1 MRRFSPGI
9 ALAVAVTFFGLL
21 DVAGA
26 ADLLVSSRNTSQVL
40 RFNGTT
46 GVPLPNPVF
55 VAAGSGGLSG
65 PAGLAFGPGTQLHV
79 AAAAGNAVLQYDGVS
94 GDSIGSFATAGV
106 ANPAGMAFGRDG
118 HLYVASRL
126 DHRIVRYDGTTGA
139 LLGDVVTAES
149 GSLSEPSG
157 IAFGPDG
164 HLYVSSFA
172 NDRVLRYD
180 GVTGAFIGIFASN
193 LQLDGPEG
201 LAFGADGH
209 LYVSSFNNNRVL
221 RFNGTSGAFM
231 NAFVAAG
238 PNGPDGPMGLTFGLD
253 GNLYVASFNSDRIL
267 RYNKATGA
275 SMGIFVA
282 PGTSGLDGPTYLLW
296 NPVKIVGPSP
306 SDYTTIQAAV
316 NALPAAGPRII
327 KVKEGTYREAVTI
340 SRKNATALLE
350 LQRIVLMAD
359 PDAAP
364 GSVVVIPPAG
374 RNTFTLELS
383 RFVTLKGFRMTG
395 ATKEAIFMRGGGS
408 TNRDVTLDS
417 NDLHAN
423 GSASANG
430 GIYIGRDNPRT
441 WAFNNLIRANGRNGV
456 LIDCGVENAPKYF
469 VNNTIVQNG
478 FNGLFVGDSLKDEI
492 YLANNVIVGNGT
504 SAGTTGGR
512 FGVLREST
520 APGTGPGTRTI
531 IILRNNLFYGNTGGD
546 IGNVIQTLDAGDG
559 GNLTTTGAEEL
570 GCFGGA
576 AGCPGAIAG
585 CTFADCGAGHLLGEI
600 FADPSNG
607 NFRLAPGSP
616 AIGAGQPTL
625 FQAGLERVPSFD
637 FEGDP
642 RPDDLPSIGFD
653 EP

>member
-1 MRRFSPGI
+1 MRRFSSGI
-9 ALAVAVTFFGLL
+9 ALGVAVTFFGLL

-26 ADLLVSSRNTSQVL
+26 ADLLVSSSLNDRVL

-46 GVPLPNPVF
+46 GAVVNAF
-55 VAAGSGGLSG
+55 VTEASGGLNG

-79 AAAAGNAVLQYDGVS
+79 AAGAANSVLRYDGVT
-94 GDSIGSFATAGV
+94 GASIGSFATSGV
-106 ANPAGMAFGRDG
+106 STPAGMVFGRDG

-126 DHRIVRYDGTTGA
+126 DHRVVRYDGTTGA
-139 LLGDVVTAES
+139 LLGDFVAAGS
-149 GSLSEPSG
+149 GTLSEPAG

-164 HLYVSSFA
+164 HLHVASFA

-180 GVTGAFIGIFASN
+180 GVTGAFIGTFATN
-193 LQLDGPEG
+193 VQLDGPEG
-201 LAFGADGH
+201 IAFGADGH
-209 LYVSSFNNNRVL
+209 LYAASFNNNRVL

-238 PNGPDGPMGLTFGLD
+238 LGGLGGPVGLAFGLD
-253 GNLYVASFNSDRIL
+253 GHLYVASFNTDQVL
-267 RYNKATGA
+267 RYNKSTGA
-275 SMGIFVA
+275 SMGVFVA
-282 PGTSGLDGPTYLLW
+282 AGPNGPDGPTYLLW
-296 NPVKIVGPSP
+296 NPVKIVDVNGGG
-306 SDYTTIQAAV
+306 DYTTIQAAV
-316 NALPAAGPRII
+316 NAVPATGPRIV
-327 KVKEGTYREAVTI
+327 KVKAGTYHEAVTI
-340 SRKNATALLE
+340 SRRNATALLE
-350 LQRIVLMAD
+350 SQRIVLMAD

-364 GSVVVIPPAG
+364 GAVAVIPPAG
-374 RNTFTLELS
+374 RNTFTLEIS
-383 RFVTLKGFRMTG
+383 RFITLKGFRMTG

-408 TNRDVTLDS
+408 GNRDVTLDS
-417 NDLHAN
+417 NHLHHN

-430 GIYIGRDNPRT
+430 GIYIGRENPRT

-492 YLANNVIVGNGT
+492 VLANNVIVGNGT

-512 FGVLREST
+512 FGVFREST

-531 IILRNNLFYGNTGGD
+531 IILRNNLFYQNTGGD

-559 GNLTTTGAEEL
+559 GNLTTRGNEAP

-576 AGCPGAIAG
+576 AGCPGAVAG
-585 CTFADCGAGHLLGEI
+585 CAFADCGAGHLLGEI
-600 FADPSNG
+600 FADPLNG
-607 NFRLAPGSP
+607 DFHLAVDSP
-616 AIGAGQPTL
+616 AIGAGQATL
-625 FQAGLERVPSFD
+625 FHAGLERVPAFD

-653 EP
+653 EGP